1 MKAGIAVAEWA
12 VLNPKM
18 QVTRTGC
25 ESDWLPAGSKR
36 WSRFMV
42 PLFILSLL
50 TPLPGWTESPSSP
63 PSASPPRSDRIEDQI
78 LFQEIPSVYAASKY
92 EQKVTEAP
100 SSVSIVTA
108 EEIRRFGYRTL
119 ADILRSVR
127 GFYVNYDRNY
137 SYIGVRG
144 FSRSGDWNSRVL
156 ILVDGH
162 RLNDGIYDSV
172 LIGTDFIL
180 DVDLVD
186 RVEIVRGPSSSLY
199 GSNAFFGVV
208 NVITKR
214 GRDLK
219 GPEAAAS
226 VGGLQTYTGRLSYG
240 QRFQNGLEPLL
251 SASYLSSQGQQRL
264 FFREFNDPST
274 NSGVV
279 KHRDGDR
286 AYSIFNKLDWHD
298 FTLSAAYNSRDKE
311 IPTASYGTL
320 FNDPRAET
328 TDQRG
333 FINLKYERTV
343 VKDWA
348 VLGRLF
354 YDRYYYRGLYPYQG
368 TVTDTVLNEDSANA
382 ESAGL
387 EAQLTTTALAS
398 HTITAGTE
406 FRADFRQDL
415 QNFDRNPFV
424 EYLDS
429 HRDSTH
435 WSVFV
440 QDAFAVL
447 PKLTLHGGLR
457 YDYYESFGG
466 SLNPRVGVIYTPV
479 PETIVKAL
487 YGTAFRAPNA
497 YEQSWSSAIQKPSR
511 NLEPETITTY
521 ELILEQYLAR
531 YLRGTAVGFYYT
543 IDNLI
548 NLVTDPADS
557 LLVYRNQGEIRAHGI
572 ELELEGRWSNGLLG
586 RVSYTYQRTEDG
598 RTGQVL
604 TDSPQHLAKFNVSI
618 PLIRDL
624 LFGGVEVQYVSERKV
639 RTGKELDGFVLTNLT
654 LFSLNLPVK
663 GFEISATVYNVFGTQ
678 YADPASEEH
687 RQTAIEQDGRSFR
700 FKLQYAF

>member
-1 MKAGIAVAEWA
+1 
-12 VLNPKM
+12 
-18 QVTRTGC
+18 
-25 ESDWLPAGSKR
+25 
-36 WSRFMV
+36 
-42 PLFILSLL
+42 LFGLSLL
-50 TPLPGWTESPSSP
+50 TPLPGWAESPS
-63 PSASPPRSDRIEDQI
+63 ASRSDRVEDQI

-108 EEIRRFGYRTL
+108 EEIKRFGYRTL
-119 ADILRSVR
+119 ADLLRSVR

-144 FSRSGDWNSRVL
+144 FSRSGDWNGRVL

-172 LIGTDFIL
+172 LVGTDFIL
-180 DVDLVD
+180 DVDLID

-199 GSNAFFGVV
+199 GSNAFFGVI

-219 GPEAAAS
+219 GPEASAS
-226 VGGLQTYTGRLSYG
+226 VGRFQTYTGRLTYG

-251 SASYLSSQGQQRL
+251 SGSYLRSEGQRRL
-264 FFREFNDPST
+264 FFSEFNDPS
-274 NSGVV
+274 NNGGVV
-279 KHRDGDR
+279 KNRDGDR
-286 AYSIFNKLDWHD
+286 AYSLFNRLDWQD
-298 FTLSAAYNSRDKE
+298 FTLTAAYNSRDKE

-333 FINLKYERTV
+333 FIDLKYERTI

-348 VLGRLF
+348 VLGRVF
-354 YDRYYYRGLYPYQG
+354 YDRYYYRGLYPYAG
-368 TVTDTVLNEDSANA
+368 TVSDTVLNEDTANA

-387 EAQLTTTALAS
+387 EANLTTTALPS
-398 HTITAGTE
+398 HTITGGAE
-406 FRADFRQDL
+406 FRYDFRQDL
-415 QNFDRNPFV
+415 RNFDRSPFF

-429 HRDSTH
+429 RDDSTQ
-435 WSVFV
+435 WGIFV
-440 QDAFAVL
+440 QDAFAIH

-466 SLNPRVGVIYTPV
+466 SLNPRVGVIYTPL
-479 PETIVKAL
+479 PETILKAL

-548 NLVTDPADS
+548 SLLTDPSDN
-557 LLVYRNQGEIRAHGI
+557 LLVFRNQGEIRAYGG
-572 ELELEGRWSNGLLG
+572 ELELEGRWSNGLLS
-586 RVSYTYQRTEDG
+586 RLSYTYQRTEDEQ
-598 RTGQVL
+598 TGQVL
-604 TDSPQHLAKFNVSI
+604 TDSPQHLAKFNLSF
-618 PLIRDL
+618 PLLRDL
-624 LFGGVEVQYVSERKV
+624 LFGGVEVQYVSERKL

-663 GFEISATVYNVFGTQ
+663 GFEISATVYNVLGTR

-687 RQTAIEQDGRSFR
+687 RQPAIEQDGRSFR